1 MTLDEIRNSTKEVL
15 TPADI
20 AEVLGADPQDIRV
33 QARTAP
39 EKLGFPVI
47 VVKSRIKVPKVPFLK
62 FFGADI

>member
-1 MTLDEIRNSTKEVL
+1 MTLDKIRNSTKEVL

-20 AEVLGADPQDIRV
+20 AEVLGCDAQDIRI

-39 EKLGFPVI
+39 EKLGFPVV
-47 VVKSRIKVPKVPFLK
+47 VVKSRIKVPKIPFLK

>member
-1 MTLDEIRNSTKEVL
+1 MTLDEIRNSTKDVL
-15 TPADI
+15 TAADI
-20 AEVLGADPQDIRV
+20 AEVLGCDAQDIRI

-39 EKLGFPVI
+39 EKLGFPVV